1 MNASRD
7 NIDSDKLI
15 EEPAA
20 AAAPLYRRYQV
31 KIKATVKTG
40 YVPMGRYP
48 IF

>member
-7 NIDSDKLI
+7 NTDSDKLI
-15 EEPAA
+15 EEPA

-40 YVPMGRYP
+40 YVPLGRYP